1 VDGCGDGFAVGMGM
15 GVWVLQAWA
24 PRRVLVLVWDAANWV
39 AESVVGSRSL
49 VPLWQEARML
59 QTVLLSQLRTAMSDF
74 RVLITKWKFSPFQ
87 LLRPQEMQ
95 SELIGLSKQSAFILE
110 KYFLRKSIHP

>member
-1 VDGCGDGFAVGMGM
+1 
-15 GVWVLQAWA
+15 
-24 PRRVLVLVWDAANWV
+24 
-39 AESVVGSRSL
+39 
-49 VPLWQEARML
+49 ML
-59 QTVLLSQLRTAMSDF
+59 RTVLLSQLRTAMSDF

-110 KYFLRKSIHP
+110 KYLCSDPVRWSALQCRDSPAPYQEDGGGSSGAFCS